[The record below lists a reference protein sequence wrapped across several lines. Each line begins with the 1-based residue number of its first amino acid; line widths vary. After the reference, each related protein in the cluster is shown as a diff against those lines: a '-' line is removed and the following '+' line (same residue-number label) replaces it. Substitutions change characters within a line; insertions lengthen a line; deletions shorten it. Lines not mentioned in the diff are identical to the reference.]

1 MNKDLEI
8 VKALIKEMNEE
19 LKGGQ
24 KNLDVAAP
32 FGKLTG
38 ADFAALRGK
47 KDSQLEEK
55 VDMRELEFEL
65 KRLKQENPGK
75 KVTYIFKKD
84 SPKGYVFFIDNKLVK
99 ENHEGTDHEFRG
111 KKGVKKE
118 VRFETPKSVEDLPEY
133 DGLYYVGGFVDIDGS
148 PWVSREEAE
157 EILRNLTEGEDHEVS
172 MANNSIDSIIWAA
185 GELKKHLQGGERD
198 IPAWIQDHI
207 TNAENYILQAAKN
220 YHEYGAEEAPESD
233 LGLTN
238 EDLMST
244 LGGERPF
251 GDSEMRKN
259 IVEPNLGPDYDAYI
273 MFQGP
278 EGQYDKA
285 KQKYVKDMAGW
296 KQLYRSSSYQGN
308 AYISPDGNVIK
319 AAILSRGGIVG
330 AIYVKKENE
339 MSLQEM
345 IKKVGSKYNVY
356 SKKGKKLGSHPSKKK
371 AKKQMAAIEI
381 SKQGK

>member
-1 MNKDLEI
+1 MKNQDLS
-8 VKALIKEMNEE
+8 VLKAILLREMEERKMCEQCGAPMYEKMCTECGYMEEE

-24 KNLDVAAP
+24 KKLDVAEP
-32 FGKLTG
+32 FGKLTA
-38 ADFAALRGK
+38 ADFKALRAK
-47 KDSQLEEK
+47 KDMEEGVK
-55 VDMRELEFEL
+55 EDSDERVSRMQGQFKEMYNLGYTTGYSDAQSGR
-65 KRLKQENPGK
+65 KANPM
-75 KVTYIFKKD
+75 
-84 SPKGYVFFIDNKLVK
+84 K
-99 ENHEGTDHEFRG
+99 ENHEG
-111 KKGVKKE
+111 
-118 VRFETPKSVEDLPEY
+118 
-133 DGLYYVGGFVDIDGS
+133 
-148 PWVSREEAE
+148 A
-157 EILRNLTEGEDHEVS
+157 DHEVS

-185 GELKKHLQGGERD
+185 HELKKHLQGGERD

-220 YHEYGAEEAPESD
+220 YHEYGHEEAPEAD

-259 IVEPNLGPDYDAYI
+259 IVEPNLGQNYDAYI

-278 EGQYDKA
+278 EGQYDQA
-285 KQKYVKDMAGW
+285 KKKYVNNMENW
-296 KQLYRSSSYQGN
+296 KPLYRSSNYQGN

-330 AIYVKKENE
+330 AIYVKKEDDFSGTYDDGLDE

-371 AKKQMAAIEI
+371 AQKQMAAIEI

>member
-1 MNKDLEI
+1 MKRDLQI
-8 VKALIKEMNEE
+8 VKALIKEIAEGAMCTECGGAMYEGMCTECGYMEE
-19 LKGGQ
+19 TLHGGQ
-24 KNLDVAAP
+24 KKLDVAPP

-38 ADFAALRGK
+38 ADFKKLRSTK
-47 KDSQLEEK
+47 KEDINSDSDARIQK
-55 VDMRELEFEL
+55 MVDNNKHFYNLGYETGYSDAKSGRAS
-65 KRLKQENPGK
+65 NPM
-75 KVTYIFKKD
+75 T
-84 SPKGYVFFIDNKLVK
+84 
-99 ENHEGTDHEFRG
+99 ENHEG
-111 KKGVKKE
+111 
-118 VRFETPKSVEDLPEY
+118 
-133 DGLYYVGGFVDIDGS
+133 
-148 PWVSREEAE
+148 A
-157 EILRNLTEGEDHEVS
+157 DHEVS

-185 GELKKHLQGGERD
+185 HELKKHLQGSERD

-220 YHEYGAEEAPESD
+220 YHEYGAEEAPEGD

-278 EGQYDKA
+278 EGQYDQA
-285 KQKYVKDMAGW
+285 KQKYVKDMEGW
-296 KQLYRSSSYQGN
+296 KQLYRSSNYQGN

-319 AAILSRGGIVG
+319 AAILGRGGIVG
-330 AIYVKKENE
+330 AIYVKKEAATNE

-371 AKKQMAAIEI
+371 AQKQLAAIEI

>member
-1 MNKDLEI
+1 MEEGKQIQKEKEMKKDIQIL
-8 VKALIKEMNEE
+8 KALITEMQSGECCKECGASMYEGMCMECGYMEEE

-24 KNLDVAAP
+24 KKLDVAEP

-38 ADFAALRGK
+38 ADFKKLRGMK
-47 KDSQLEEK
+47 KED
-55 VDMRELEFEL
+55 
-65 KRLKQENPGK
+65 
-75 KVTYIFKKD
+75 
-84 SPKGYVFFIDNKLVK
+84 
-99 ENHEGTDHEFRG
+99 HEG
-111 KKGVKKE
+111 
-118 VRFETPKSVEDLPEY
+118 
-133 DGLYYVGGFVDIDGS
+133 
-148 PWVSREEAE
+148 A
-157 EILRNLTEGEDHEVS
+157 DHEVS
-172 MANNSIDSIIWAA
+172 MANNSLDSILWAA
-185 GELKKHLQGGERD
+185 NELKKYLGDQERD

-207 TNAENYILQAAKN
+207 TNAENYIIQAAKN
-220 YHEYGAEEAPESD
+220 FHDYGDEEAPED
-233 LGLTN
+233 GLGLTN

-345 IKKVGSKYNVY
+345 VKKVGSKYNVY

-371 AKKQMAAIEI
+371 AQKQMAAIEI

>member
-1 MNKDLEI
+1 MNNNLEI
-8 VKALIKEMNEE
+8 VKELIKEMNEE

-24 KNLDVAAP
+24 KKLDVAAP

-38 ADFAALRGK
+38 ADFTALRGK

-55 VDMRELEFEL
+55 VDMDELEFEL

-99 ENHEGTDHEFRG
+99 ENHEGT
-111 KKGVKKE
+111 
-118 VRFETPKSVEDLPEY
+118 
-133 DGLYYVGGFVDIDGS
+133 
-148 PWVSREEAE
+148 
-157 EILRNLTEGEDHEVS
+157 DHEVS

-220 YHEYGAEEAPESD
+220 YHEYGAEEAPEGD

-371 AKKQMAAIEI
+371 ANKQMAAIEI